1 MFAFCKRWESHYI
14 DRRIKSG
21 IWKIIFSD
29 EYPREMH
36 CTKSE
41 NRFRHLYQGAA
52 RVQLYG
58 DKVELQRAKVPLW
71 RTNVVLWW
79 DNINIA
85 YGNIDKSYGKCI
97 FVHYI

>member
-1 MFAFCKRWESHYI
+1 MNILVRCIVLKV
-14 DRRIKSG
+14 
-21 IWKIIFSD
+21 KIGFVT
-29 EYPREMH
+29 
-36 CTKSE
+36 CT
-41 NRFRHLYQGAA
+41 RGAA

-58 DKVELQRAKVPLW
+58 DKVEIQRAKVPLW